1 MPVVIPRRRLAAVL
15 TGLAVAVIPAGVALT
30 TAAGSPAIALPLPAA
45 APVVAPAVA
54 TAAPLTVSQ
63 AIGSQTG
70 QTATVRGFV
79 VGQPTATNTV
89 VRSSFPNDYALAI
102 ADSASETSTS
112 RMLYVQIPSAF
123 RASWG
128 LRTNPSLMGR
138 QIDVTGGLTA
148 YFSHPGMTG
157 TTAFAFSGTSTS
169 TPPPTTTSTT
179 PTSTPSPTGTSSPY
193 DTTYWKSALGLSGPA
208 LETELHRII
217 SANVTTLSYDQVWT
231 ALKATD
237 EDPSNSSNVI
247 LLYSGRSQSKSTNGG
262 GADDW
267 NREHVWAKSHGDF
280 GTTAGPG
287 TDVHHLRPEDVTVNS
302 ARGNLDFDL
311 GGSPVS
317 QAPGSYA
324 DGDSFEPRNAVKGD
338 VARMILYMSVRWEGG
353 DGFADLEVND
363 KVANG
368 TAPNIGKLSVL
379 KQWNLQDP
387 PDAFE
392 KRRNQV
398 IYDAWQHNRNPFI
411 DHPEWVGAIWGS

>member
-1 MPVVIPRRRLAAVL
+1 VPVVIPRRRLVAAL
-15 TGLAVAVIPAGVALT
+15 GGLAIVVVPASVALT
-30 TAAGSPAIALPLPAA
+30 AAAGAPATAVPLPAA
-45 APVVAPAVA
+45 APVLAPAVA
-54 TAAPLTVSQ
+54 TAAPLTVAQ

-70 QTATVRGFV
+70 QTATVRGYV
-79 VGQPTATNTV
+79 VGQPTATSTV
-89 VRSSFPNDYALAI
+89 VRSGFPNDYALAI
-102 ADSASETSTS
+102 ADSAAETSTS

-123 RASWG
+123 RAGWG
-128 LRTNPSLMGR
+128 LRTNPSLVGR
-138 QIDVTGGLTA
+138 QIDVTGALTA

-157 TTAFAFSGTSTS
+157 TTAFAFSAASTS
-169 TPPPTTTSTT
+169 TTTTTTTTST
-179 PTSTPSPTGTSSPY
+179 PGPTGTSSPY

-237 EDPSNSSNVI
+237 QDPANSSNVI
-247 LLYSGRSQSKSTNGG
+247 LLYSGRRQSKSTNGG
-262 GADDW
+262 GVDDW

-280 GTTAGPG
+280 GTSAGPG

-302 ARGNLDFDL
+302 ARGNLDFDI

-324 DGDSFEPRNAVKGD
+324 DSDSFEPRNAVKGD

-363 KVANG
+363 RVANG
-368 TAPNIGKLSVL
+368 TAPNLGRLSVL

-398 IYDAWQHNRNPFI
+398 IYDTWQHNRNPFI
-411 DHPEWVGAIWGS
+411 DHPEWVSAIWGS